1 MCLILIRVFFFLLS
15 LERSQSETGHFF
27 VILLF
32 HIKYDDKADMEVCAL
47 LPSSVSPCAYETK
60 GYLTLWLG
68 GGGGLP
74 PTTTTVS
81 PSPREAENAQAR
93 FLAHLAHG
101 PWESVTHPSLSTG
114 SAYG

>member
-1 MCLILIRVFFFLLS
+1 MFCFFLLS
-15 LERSQSETGHFF
+15 LERSLSETFF

-32 HIKYDDKADMEVCAL
+32 HIKYDDKAEMEVCAL

-60 GYLTLWLG
+60 GYLTL
-68 GGGGLP
+68 GLP

-81 PSPREAENAQAR
+81 PSPREAENVQAR